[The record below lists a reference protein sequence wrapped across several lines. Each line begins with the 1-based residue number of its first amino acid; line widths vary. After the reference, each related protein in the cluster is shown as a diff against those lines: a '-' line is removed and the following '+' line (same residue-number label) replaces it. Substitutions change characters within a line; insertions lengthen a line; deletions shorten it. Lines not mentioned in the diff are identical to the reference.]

1 MLLKIESAAKH
12 NGLFIKAEKN
22 RIYKYKPK
30 KNNGQMKSKS
40 GNTIQQ
46 VNLFKYLGRYI
57 DTTERDMNIRIAKVW
72 SALNSMN
79 VN

>member
-1 MLLKIESAAKH
+1 
-12 NGLFIKAEKN
+12 
-22 RIYKYKPK
+22 
-30 KNNGQMKSKS
+30 MKSKS

-46 VNLFKYLGRYI
+46 VNVFKYLGRYI

-79 VN
+79 VNWKSSLSRKLFRAVVESVLLTIELHGRKKQQ